1 MRRSIL
7 PTLVLIAAA
16 ATAIGVTAA
25 VTRTQDSSG
34 VSRVERVVAAGWESS
49 CDLDDC
55 AIGVTQIP
63 YTTPTAPEAVD
74 VTVTITLDYRTTRG
88 DAARA
93 GLTLDD
99 GTPPLQPM
107 RPGSYPLRPTAR
119 RTTTTLTW
127 LKKDL
132 AAAGQAYTFEFAA
145 SLRFGD
151 RHAEVSGRKLTVV
164 IESWTA
170 GD

>member
-7 PTLVLIAAA
+7 LTLVLMAAA

-34 VSRVERVVAAGWESS
+34 VSRVERVIATGWESS

-55 AIGVTQIP
+55 GAGVTQIP

-93 GLTLDD
+93 WLTLDD

-127 LKKDL
+127 LKKVSSL
-132 AAAGQAYTFEFAA
+132 PGRHTRSSSPPRSA
-145 SLRFGD
+145 SATGTLMSPGG
-151 RHAEVSGRKLTVV
+151 SLP
-164 IESWTA
+164 S
-170 GD
+170 

>member
-7 PTLVLIAAA
+7 LTLVLMAAA

-34 VSRVERVVAAGWESS
+34 VSRVERVIATGWESS

-55 AIGVTQIP
+55 GAGVTQIP

-93 GLTLDD
+93 WLTLYD

-107 RPGSYPLRPTAR
+107 RPGSYPLGPTAGRRMRSLTWMKRGSSLPGR
-119 RTTTTLTW
+119 RTRSSSPPRSVS
-127 LKKDL
+127 
-132 AAAGQAYTFEFAA
+132 AACMLM
-145 SLRFGD
+145 SP
-151 RHAEVSGRKLTVV
+151 
-164 IESWTA
+164 
-170 GD
+170 